1 MKRLSRT
8 LFLGLAALLWGG
20 AAIPA
25 SAWDNARQVTR
36 SELVA
41 AMRAQQTKGYAIEA
55 IANSNRLLTGVF
67 LELAERASM
76 TDPERRP
83 LRIGHAEYF
92 GALLEVAG
100 LPPASAPPHIRVPHE
115 FGQDYLIDYRP
126 ENVIEKIEGGLTP
139 LRALNVKGGWPST
152 PSAPTRYS
160 YEDKSAQPH
169 VEVTHRQVIAYRILD
184 FGDVVVCD
192 DIRGITGRVTSGVLG
207 MVFAVLGKAQALHTR
222 YIVAPDGV
230 QLSRTGAR
238 KMFTVTRTVTI
249 YPDGRLLPDLPA
261 DRPDLMQLEK
271 ALKELDLRI
280 RFVPLDIS
288 PVPARES

>member
-1 MKRLSRT
+1 MKRLPRA
-8 LFLGLAALLWGG
+8 LFLGLAALLWAG

-25 SAWDNARQVTR
+25 PTWENARQVT
-36 SELVA
+36 SAELVA
-41 AMRAQQTKGYAIEA
+41 AIRAQKDKGYAIEA

-83 LRIGHAEYF
+83 IRIGHEEYF
-92 GALLEVAG
+92 DALLEAAG
-100 LPPASAPPHIRVPHE
+100 LSADSAPPHIRIPHE
-115 FGQDYLIDYRP
+115 FGQDYLIDYRL

-152 PSAPTRYS
+152 PNAPTRYS
-160 YEDKSAQPH
+160 YEDKGAQPH
-169 VEVTHRQVIAYRILD
+169 VEVTHQQVVAYRILD

-207 MVFAVLGKAQALHTR
+207 MVFAVLGKAHALHTR
-222 YIVAPDGV
+222 YVVAPDGV
-230 QLSRTGAR
+230 QLSRTGAK
-238 KMFTVTRTVTI
+238 KMFTVTRTVAI

-261 DRPDLMQLEK
+261 DRPDLMRLENV
-271 ALKELDLRI
+271 LKELDLKI
-280 RFVPLDIS
+280 RYVPLDMS
-288 PVPARES
+288 PVPAPES